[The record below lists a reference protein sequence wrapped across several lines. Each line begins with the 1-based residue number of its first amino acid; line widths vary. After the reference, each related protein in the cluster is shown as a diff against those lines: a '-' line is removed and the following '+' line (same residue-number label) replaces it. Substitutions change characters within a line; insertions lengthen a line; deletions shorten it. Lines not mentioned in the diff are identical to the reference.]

1 MKSTLYLVRHGEASA
16 GWAENP
22 DPPLSKL
29 GRQQAEQVKCL
40 FASHLP
46 LPIVSSPL
54 LRALQTARPLADH
67 WQVPVLV
74 EDAFREIPAPPGMTL
89 QQRLDW
95 LKSVRGLTWRE
106 ASESLLRWRE
116 NILQR
121 LFEAS
126 GSRVIFTHFMV
137 LNLVAGQANG
147 DERLVHYQ
155 PDNGS
160 VLTIEIEDHC
170 IRMLDQGRQ
179 AQTRVL

>member
-1 MKSTLYLVRHGEASA
+1 MKNILYLVRHGEASA

-22 DPPLSKL
+22 DPPLSEL
-29 GRQQAEQVKCL
+29 GRQQAEQVKVL
-40 FASHLP
+40 FANRSP

-54 LRALQTARPLADH
+54 IRARQTAQPLADH
-67 WQVPVLV
+67 WQVQVSV
-74 EDAFREIPAPPGMTL
+74 DDAFREIPAPPGMTL
-89 QQRLDW
+89 QQRMDW
-95 LKSVRGLTWRE
+95 LKSVRGITWHE
-106 ASESLLRWRE
+106 ASEPLLRWRE
-116 NILQR
+116 NILRR
-121 LFEAS
+121 LFVEC

-160 VLTIEIEDHC
+160 VLTIETEGQC
-170 IRMLDQGRQ
+170 IRILDRGQE